1 MNVNGENNEEIT
13 QYTHLETFRSFL
25 LLGGSD
31 VRKAI
36 RMGPDPLQWLDHTI
50 KGKQCGCVP
59 QGLLLVS

>member
-1 MNVNGENNEEIT
+1 MNVSGENDEEIT

-36 RMGPDPLQWLDHTI
+36 RMGPDPLQ
-50 KGKQCGCVP
+50 
-59 QGLLLVS
+59 